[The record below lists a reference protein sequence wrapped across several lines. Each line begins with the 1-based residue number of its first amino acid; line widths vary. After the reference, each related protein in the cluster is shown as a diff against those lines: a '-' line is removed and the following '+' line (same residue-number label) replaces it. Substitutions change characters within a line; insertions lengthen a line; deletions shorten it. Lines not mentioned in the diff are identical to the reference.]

1 MGMRRFILWAPLTL
15 FALFA
20 LLFAGGLLKPSTS
33 TIRSHLVGQ
42 KLPEFA
48 LPEAQPGRPSVSS
61 AGMKQGGPRLLNIFA
76 SWCVPC
82 AAEAPQLA
90 QLKQAG
96 VRIDA
101 IAIRDRPEDIAR
113 FLQRYGDPYAAIGS
127 DKDSS
132 VQLALGSSG
141 VPETFVIDSNG
152 VIRHQHIGDIR
163 PEDVP
168 SLISAVQQAGQ

>member
-1 MGMRRFILWAPLTL
+1 MGMRRVILWAPLAL
-15 FALFA
+15 FALFG
-20 LLFAGGLLKPSTS
+20 LLFTTGLLKPSSS

-42 KLPEFA
+42 KLPDFN
-48 LPEAQPGRPSVSS
+48 LPAAQAGRPSVSS
-61 AGMKQGGPRLLNIFA
+61 AALEQGGPRLLNIFA

-90 QLKQAG
+90 QLRDAG

-101 IAIRDRPEDIAR
+101 IAIRDRPDDIAG
-113 FLQRYGDPYAAIGS
+113 FLKRYGDPYAAIGA

-141 VPETFVIDSNG
+141 VPETFVIDGKG

-168 SLISAVQQAGQ
+168 SLISAVQAAR